1 MTEVVESE
9 AIVFVVDDDP
19 SMRKALSNLFRSVG
33 LRAEVFG
40 SARELLESELPEVA
54 SCLVLDIRL
63 PGPSGLDFQAE
74 LAKANIQ
81 IPIIFMT
88 GHGDIPMTVKAMKA
102 GAVDFLTKP
111 VEEELLLS
119 AVSRAVERSE
129 AAQAG
134 DRERVGFL
142 ARLARLTPRER
153 QVGALVIQGL
163 LNKQIAGEL
172 GTAEKTVKVHRARVM
187 EKLKVGSV
195 AELARLAERTHTL
208 HVERPENAKAI
219 GANDSQAAAD
229 ATKGQLA
236 KGHSPAYPARDRSP
250 LHAAAAAKRGR
261 S

>member
-1 MTEVVESE
+1 MSGDRGL
-9 AIVFVVDDDP
+9 VFIVDDDD
-19 SMRKALSNLFRSVG
+19 AVG
-33 LRAEVFG
+33 TAMARVLRASGFDAQHFNSASAFLSHRTDDRPACVLLDLRMPDVNGLELQETLTGAQALTVVF
-40 SARELLESELPEVA
+40 L
-54 SCLVLDIRL
+54 
-63 PGPSGLDFQAE
+63 
-74 LAKANIQ
+74 
-81 IPIIFMT
+81 T
-88 GHGDIPMTVKAMKA
+88 GHADVKTSVAAMKA

-119 AVSRAVERSE
+119 AVTRAVERSV
-129 AAQAG
+129 AAQEG

-195 AELARLAERTHTL
+195 AELARLAERTRTL
-208 HVERPENAKAI
+208 HVERPGNGGTT
-219 GANDSQAAAD
+219 GAAGSQAGDATNGQLARGTSPGYPAGRSHLQAAA
-229 ATKGQLA
+229 A
-236 KGHSPAYPARDRSP
+236 S
-250 LHAAAAAKRGR
+250 AKRGR

>member
-1 MTEVVESE
+1 MSGDRGL
-9 AIVFVVDDDP
+9 VFIVDDDD
-19 SMRKALSNLFRSVG
+19 AVG
-33 LRAEVFG
+33 TAMARVLRASGFDAQHFNSASAFLQHRTDDRPACVLLDLRMPDVNGLELQKTLTDAQALTVVF
-40 SARELLESELPEVA
+40 L
-54 SCLVLDIRL
+54 
-63 PGPSGLDFQAE
+63 
-74 LAKANIQ
+74 
-81 IPIIFMT
+81 T
-88 GHGDIPMTVKAMKA
+88 GHADVKTSVAAMKA

-119 AVSRAVERSE
+119 AVTRAVERST

-195 AELARLAERTHTL
+195 AELARLAERTRTL
-208 HVERPENAKAI
+208 HVERPVNGAATNAA
-219 GANDSQAAAD
+219 GEAGETGD
-229 ATKGQLA
+229 ATNGQLA
-236 KGHSPAYPARDRSP
+236 ERSAPAYPAGRSP
-250 LHAAAAAKRGR
+250 LHAAAASAKRGR

>member
-1 MTEVVESE
+1 MTEAVETE

-111 VEEELLLS
+111 FRDQDMLD
-119 AVSRAVERSE
+119 AVAIAIER
-129 AAQAG
+129 
-134 DRERVGFL
+134 DRERRKDEKIVAELRAVFET
-142 ARLARLTPRER
+142 LTARER
-153 QVGALVIQGL
+153 DVLALVASGL
-163 LNKQIAGEL
+163 MNKQIA
-172 GTAEKTVKVHRARVM
+172 AEIGLAEITVKIHRGHIMRKMGAKSLADLVRM
-187 EKLKVGSV
+187 
-195 AELARLAERTHTL
+195 AEMLGVR
-208 HVERPENAKAI
+208 RPK
-219 GANDSQAAAD
+219 
-229 ATKGQLA
+229 
-236 KGHSPAYPARDRSP
+236 P
-250 LHAAAAAKRGR
+250 
-261 S
+261 